1 MVKHEIKIPF
11 SNGEELRNIIQ
22 KAYFEE
28 GDRGKLL
35 GRKNYIKI
43 TDDVNHAIFKGLNN
57 ITVKLTNEELIDGSM
72 RFVVDE
78 KVDEIRLY
86 PISIYAIPDGEKYI
100 FY

>member
-11 SNGEELRNIIQ
+11 HNGEELKTLIQ
-22 KAYFEE
+22 KSYFEE

-35 GRKNYIKI
+35 GKKNFIKI
-43 TDDVNHAIFKGLNN
+43 NDDVNHAIFKGLNN
-57 ITVKLTNEELIDGSM
+57 ITVKITNEDVIDGSM
-72 RFVVDE
+72 RFVVEE
-78 KVDEIRLY
+78 KSDEIRLY

>member
-11 SNGEELRNIIQ
+11 SNGDELKQIIQ

-35 GRKNYIKI
+35 GRKNYIKVN
-43 TDDVNHAIFKGLNN
+43 DDVNHAIFKGLHN
-57 ITVKLTNEELIDGSM
+57 ITVKLTNEELIDGSI
-72 RFVVDE
+72 RFLVEE
-78 KVDEIRLY
+78 KDNEIRLY
-86 PISIYAIPDGEKYI
+86 PISIYAIQEEEKYI

>member
-11 SNGEELRNIIQ
+11 HNGEELKTLIQ
-22 KAYFEE
+22 KSYFEE

-35 GRKNYIKI
+35 GRKNFIKI
-43 TDDVNHAIFKGLNN
+43 NDDVNHAIFKGLNN
-57 ITVKLTNEELIDGSM
+57 ITVKITNEDVIDGSM
-72 RFVVDE
+72 RFVVEE
-78 KVDEIRLY
+78 KSDEIRLY